1 MPELGV
7 KIMKRLC
14 PKHKIRLMRR
24 GAPLSR
30 RRCRICH
37 ERRLS
42 QRNLS
47 GICVACQVKLHL
59 QPASALPKGHEL
71 VCPACL
77 GEKTSQRK
85 AAAARV
91 NGKLGGPP
99 MTDRHCS
106 RCHVRRLSTWN
117 KSGVCRTCQRAHG
130 KPKAT

>member
-7 KIMKRLC
+7 KIMRRLC

-59 QPASALPKGHEL
+59 QPASAMPKGHEQ

-77 GEKTSQRK
+77 GEMTSKRK

-99 MTDRHCS
+99 MTEKICRVCQ
-106 RCHVRRLSTWN
+106 VRRLSTWN
-117 KSGVCRTCQRAHG
+117 KSGVCRTCQRAYG